1 MLDYRYIKIYY
12 RLKAVDLSRQKELDA
27 DLKEIHQKEFIGQL
41 TNLDNDGNATEAGNA
56 ESMFLLMDLEKFKE
70 TRLKFQRF
78 C

>member
-1 MLDYRYIKIYY
+1 M
-12 RLKAVDLSRQKELDA
+12 KAVDLSRQKELDA

-41 TNLDNDGNATEAGNA
+41 TNLDNDGNATEEGNA
-56 ESMFLLMDLEKFKE
+56 ESMFLLMVLEKFKE

>member
-56 ESMFLLMDLEKFKE
+56 ESMFLLMVLEKFKE